1 MLPNVGMELK
11 ARKNIS
17 ANNDQGSMKHE
28 QKQFPDSKAAI
39 KAVTW
44 HGVC

>member
-17 ANNDQGSMKHE
+17 AINDQAGSMKQE
-28 QKQFPDSKAAI
+28 QK
-39 KAVTW
+39 
-44 HGVC
+44 